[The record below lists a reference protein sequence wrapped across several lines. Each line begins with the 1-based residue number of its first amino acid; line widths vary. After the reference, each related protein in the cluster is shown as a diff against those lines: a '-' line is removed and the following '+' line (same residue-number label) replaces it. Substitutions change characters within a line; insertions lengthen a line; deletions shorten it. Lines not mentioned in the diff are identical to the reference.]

1 MTDQDL
7 TGTAETALK
16 DAASR
21 EDIVAALGR
30 KLDAVITPSPLPPGT
45 PILVPTDER
54 RRTGSHYTP
63 RSLTSPIVSETL
75 RPILERLGPMATPAQ
90 ILDLKV
96 LDPAMGSGAFLVEAC
111 RQLAEALVKAWEA
124 HKAMP
129 ELPPDEDAL
138 THARRLVA
146 GRCLYGVDRNPMA
159 AELGKLS
166 LWLATLAAGHEFTF
180 LDHAVRAGDSLV
192 GLDLEQIEA
201 LHWAPKTSDDPALP
215 HAGLGARASGQGRG
229 RARAHPRGGSRT
241 RPRTTSAR
249 SFGARNSSST
259 IRS

>member
-1 MTDQDL
+1 M
-7 TGTAETALK
+7 
-16 DAASR
+16 
-21 EDIVAALGR
+21 
-30 KLDAVITPSPLPPGT
+30 
-45 PILVPTDER
+45 PTDER

-124 HKAMP
+124 HRAMP
-129 ELPPDEDAL
+129 DLPPDEDAL

-159 AELGKLS
+159 AELGKVS

-180 LDHAVRAGDSLV
+180 LDHAVRAGESLV
-192 GLDLEQIEA
+192 GLDLDQIEA
-201 LHWAPKTSDDPALP
+201 LHWAPRTSETQLYLMQ
-215 HAGLGARASGQGRG
+215 GLVRERLTKVEAERA
-229 RARAHPRGGSRT
+229 AHPRGCPRRNRG
-241 RPRTTSAR
+241 RPAPDPSPCAAAAR
-249 SFGARNSSST
+249 RPEADWRRGDRGVLLRQQA
-259 IRS
+259 